1 MVVAGCGLV
10 GFGELLSEGGV
21 SCPEKI
27 RPGGKLGSSIH
38 PYTAT

>member
-21 SCPEKI
+21 CLEKI